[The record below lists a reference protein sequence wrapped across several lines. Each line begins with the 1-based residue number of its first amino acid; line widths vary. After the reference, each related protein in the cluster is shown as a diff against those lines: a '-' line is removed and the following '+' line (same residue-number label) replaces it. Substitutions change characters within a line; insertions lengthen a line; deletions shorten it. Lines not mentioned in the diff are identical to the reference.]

1 MKIRPVI
8 LCGGAG
14 NRLWPNFKNHQ
25 AKQFIDFGGWTL
37 FGKTLDRIKGSLFD
51 DPVISTN
58 IKYIKEIRKILK
70 IHKFKNYKIVLEPV
84 KKNTGPA
91 ILSSSL
97 IQDIPYQ
104 QPLIFLSADH
114 LIEENK
120 KFKNEI
126 NKKVKYLSNKN
137 IFIFGIKP
145 NTPSDQFGY
154 FTSKKN
160 QNFYKVQKF
169 IEKPNIKK
177 AKRIIKRRLLE
188 FRNIFNS
195 KRLFNL
201 QF

>member
-1 MKIRPVI
+1 M
-8 LCGGAG
+8 
-14 NRLWPNFKNHQ
+14 
-25 AKQFIDFGGWTL
+25 
-37 FGKTLDRIKGSLFD
+37 
-51 DPVISTN
+51 ISTN

-145 NTPSDQFGY
+145 NTVRSIWLFY
-154 FTSKKN
+154 FEKKSK
-160 QNFYKVQKF
+160 F
-169 IEKPNIKK
+169 
-177 AKRIIKRRLLE
+177 L
-188 FRNIFNS
+188 
-195 KRLFNL
+195 
-201 QF
+201 

>member
-126 NKKVKYLSNKN
+126 NKKS
-137 IFIFGIKP
+137 
-145 NTPSDQFGY
+145 
-154 FTSKKN
+154 
-160 QNFYKVQKF
+160 
-169 IEKPNIKK
+169 
-177 AKRIIKRRLLE
+177 
-188 FRNIFNS
+188 
-195 KRLFNL
+195 
-201 QF
+201 